1 MWQRVLRSR
10 SWCSRLT
17 AMKPLRSAVMVA
29 TAAMAV
35 ATMVVRLDTGAM
47 PIHEHRSR
55 LESELTTGIRAIIT
69 TEVTTFVATMIT
81 IHRQSIDTETTFTCR
96 QVITITTEVPIIAV
110 TVTR

>member
-10 SWCSRLT
+10 SRFSRWA
-17 AMKPLRSAVMVA
+17 AMKRLRSAVMVA
-29 TAAMAV
+29 TAAMGV
-35 ATMVVRLDTGAM
+35 ATVVRLDTRAM

-55 LESELTTGIRAIIT
+55 LESDLITGIRAIVI
-69 TEVTTFVATMIT
+69 TEVTTYEATMTT

-96 QVITITTEVPIIAV
+96 QVITITTEVPITAV